1 MSLVINTNIS
11 SLMAQNNLT
20 KSQSALSSA
29 TQRLSSGLKINS
41 AADNAAGFAISQ
53 RYTTQIGGLT
63 QASANASDAINLAQ
77 TAGSALDQVTAN
89 LQAIRDLAVQ
99 SANGTY
105 TSTDRA
111 SIDQEVQQRLA
122 EITRIANQTTF
133 NGSNVLDGSMK
144 TKSFQI
150 GASVGQTISV
160 SLGTSVKASAVGQ
173 VAEVSTGSINTGTG
187 FTLASGALTVN
198 VNGTGAV
205 SVAAGTYK
213 SVSSLASAIN
223 TAAGSNIAAVDATT
237 GELKITGPTG
247 GVAFGGA
254 AQASLGLPANVAA
267 AGTGA
272 STAAVASTGD
282 PSNETLTINGT
293 KVSLAGAQSLQDVSD
308 AINAAGISGVSA
320 AVNGNGNGLNF
331 YSSSALTIS
340 DTVGTSNVA
349 GPIIGANATDA
360 NTGAA
365 YVAGNAASTGGS
377 LATGSVQTV
386 DSANDLISRVDVA
399 LQTVSNFAAQ
409 LGAVQNRF
417 QSTISTVAAQTTNL
431 QASQSTIRDADFA
444 AETANMSKA
453 NVLQQAGISVLAQA
467 NSNPQQVLKLLQ

>member
-1 MSLVINTNIS
+1 M
-11 SLMAQNNLT
+11 
-20 KSQSALSSA
+20 
-29 TQRLSSGLKINS
+29 
-41 AADNAAGFAISQ
+41 
-53 RYTTQIGGLT
+53 
-63 QASANASDAINLAQ
+63 
-77 TAGSALDQVTAN
+77 
-89 LQAIRDLAVQ
+89 
-99 SANGTY
+99 
-105 TSTDRA
+105 
-111 SIDQEVQQRLA
+111 
-122 EITRIANQTTF
+122 
-133 NGSNVLDGSMK
+133 
-144 TKSFQI
+144 
-150 GASVGQTISV
+150 
-160 SLGTSVKASAVGQ
+160 
-173 VAEVSTGSINTGTG
+173 
-187 FTLASGALTVN
+187 
-198 VNGTGAV
+198 
-205 SVAAGTYK
+205 
-213 SVSSLASAIN
+213 
-223 TAAGSNIAAVDATT
+223 
-237 GELKITGPTG
+237 
-247 GVAFGGA
+247 
-254 AQASLGLPANVAA
+254 
-267 AGTGA
+267 
-272 STAAVASTGD
+272 
-282 PSNETLTINGT
+282 
-293 KVSLAGAQSLQDVSD
+293 SD

>member
-1 MSLVINTNIS
+1 MSLIINTNIS
-11 SLMAQNNLT
+11 SLMAQNNLS

-53 RYTTQIGGLT
+53 RYTTQVGGLT

-198 VNGTGAV
+198 VGGAGAV

-213 SVSSLASAIN
+213 TVSSLAAAIN
-223 TAAGSNIAAVDATT
+223 TAAGSNIAAVDATS

-254 AQASLGLPANVAA
+254 AQATLVLPATVAA

-308 AINAAGISGVSA
+308 AINAAGVPGVSA

-349 GPIIGANATDA
+349 GSIIGANAKDA

-365 YVAGNAASTGGS
+365 YASGNPATTGGS

-417 QSTISTVAAQTTNL
+417 QSTISTVAAQKTNL

>member
-53 RYTTQIGGLT
+53 RYTTQIGGLN

-160 SLGTSVKASAVGQ
+160 SLGTSVKASAMGQ
-173 VAEVSTGSINTGTG
+173 VAEVNTGNITG
-187 FTLASGALTVN
+187 FKVTAGSLTVG
-198 VNGTGAV
+198 GTN
-205 SVAAGTYK
+205 VAAGTYS
-213 SVSSLASAIN
+213 SVGSLATAIN
-223 TAAGSNIAAVDATT
+223 TAAGSAVASVDTN
-237 GELKITGPTG
+237 GEIKITGAAG
-247 GVAFGGA
+247 GTTFGGA
-254 AQASLGLPANVAA
+254 GATALGLPATVAA
-267 AGTGA
+267 AATADTTGA
-272 STAAVASTGD
+272 AAATSAL
-282 PSNETLTINGT
+282 PSFGAEGLSINGT
-293 KVSLAGAQSLQDVSD
+293 AISTTGVTSLQGLSD

-320 AVNGNGNGLNF
+320 AVNGNGNGINF
-331 YSSSALTIS
+331 YSSGALNVT
-340 DTVGTSNVA
+340 DTGANV
-349 GPIIGANATDA
+349 IGANATDA
-360 NTGAA
+360 NTGAT
-365 YVAGNAASTGGS
+365 YTAATSAANGGS
-377 LATGSVQTV
+377 LATGNVQTV